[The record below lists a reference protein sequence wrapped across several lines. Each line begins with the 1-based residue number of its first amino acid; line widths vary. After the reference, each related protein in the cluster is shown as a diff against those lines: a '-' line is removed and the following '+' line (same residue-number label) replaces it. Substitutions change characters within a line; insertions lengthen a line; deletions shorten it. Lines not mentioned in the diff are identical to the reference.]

1 MGNVNNFLLQVVLKF
16 CLVGFLVSC
25 GKNIERY
32 SGVKSVTN
40 DKSTVSSLSGE
51 YADLNG
57 NIINLEQLNSKTQ
70 VIIFA
75 QDLCAVCS
83 EEAFELSDYVKKNGL
98 PRVFEMRHILVESF
112 VDDAKDW
119 VKSHQ
124 VQWFVGIGSFEVFKN
139 YCSSLQVPCLIIF
152 KPNVGITFQH
162 TGKLSAEQ
170 ITREAGGW

>member
-1 MGNVNNFLLQVVLKF
+1 MGNVNNFLLQVVFKAG
-16 CLVGFLVSC
+16 LVLSVISC

-32 SGVKSVTN
+32 SGVKSIVN

-51 YADLNG
+51 YTDLNG

-98 PRVFEMRHILVESF
+98 PSVFEIRHILVESF
-112 VDDAKDW
+112 IDDAKDW
-119 VKSHQ
+119 VQSHQ
-124 VQWFVGIGSFEVFKN
+124 VQWSVGIGSFEVFKN
-139 YCSSLQVPCLIIF
+139 YCSSMQVPCLIIF